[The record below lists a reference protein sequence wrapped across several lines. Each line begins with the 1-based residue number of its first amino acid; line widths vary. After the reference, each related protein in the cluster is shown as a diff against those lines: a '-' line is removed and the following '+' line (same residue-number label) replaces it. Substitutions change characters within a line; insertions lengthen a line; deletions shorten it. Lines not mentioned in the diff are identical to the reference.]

1 MGTDSVGNCAETS
14 SGKRFAFLLVF
25 GRAAMG
31 NAGMAAVF
39 SRLVDTAGTST
50 AWFGHTVGL
59 STQPCSQQSH
69 PLPLEQDA
77 RISSMGKR
85 KTNAQGVL
93 KVSFLKKCGPKHHN
107 TSFEGQYLLCVKQG
121 KVLTAPET

>member
-39 SRLVDTAGTST
+39 SRLGDTTGTST

-59 STQPCSQQSH
+59 STQP
-69 PLPLEQDA
+69 L
-77 RISSMGKR
+77 
-85 KTNAQGVL
+85 
-93 KVSFLKKCGPKHHN
+93 
-107 TSFEGQYLLCVKQG
+107 
-121 KVLTAPET
+121 LTAVPSPAIRAGCSHLFNGKEENQCTGGT

>member
-1 MGTDSVGNCAETS
+1 MQE
-14 SGKRFAFLLVF
+14 
-25 GRAAMG
+25 G

-39 SRLVDTAGTST
+39 SRLGDTAGMST